1 MVGERIKMREVQEII
16 RNIKGMLLAS
26 VLLMVLS
33 HVLIFYKNKDTVEA
47 SENNAFNK
55 FELTSFEIGEI

>member
-1 MVGERIKMREVQEII
+1 MKLTINI
-16 RNIKGMLLAS
+16 RNMKGMLLVS

-47 SENNAFNK
+47 SENKTFME
-55 FELTSFEIGEI
+55 FELASFEIGEI

>member
-1 MVGERIKMREVQEII
+1 MKLTINI
-16 RNIKGMLLAS
+16 RNMKGMLLVS

-47 SENNAFNK
+47 SENNAFIK
-55 FELTSFEIGEI
+55 FELASFEIGEI